1 MLDVLLDR
9 EPFAAAAARL
19 LSRVE
24 EGEIEGCL
32 CATTVTTL
40 HYLASKAVGPRR
52 ALLAIQKLLSIFEIA
67 PVNRPVLAAALT
79 SRLSDFEDA
88 VLCEAA
94 LQSSAQ
100 AIVTR
105 DPSGFKKGALPAY
118 SPEELSRALDLRD
131 PREGPAP

>member
-9 EPFAAAAARL
+9 EPFAAASAQL

-40 HYLASKAVGPRR
+40 HYLASKTVASRQ

-67 PVNRPVLAAALT
+67 PVNRPVLAAALA
-79 SRLSDFEDA
+79 SKLGDFEDA
-88 VLCEAA
+88 VLYEAA
-94 LQSSAQ
+94 LQSSVQ

-105 DPSGFKKGALPAY
+105 DPSGFKKGAVSAY
-118 SPEELSRALDLRD
+118 SPEELNRALDLRT
-131 PREGPAP
+131 PSEGPAP